1 MNVPDWMQTSLLGNS
16 LADWAL
22 AFGLAL
28 AATFSVVFVRRV
40 VSRRLAT
47 LAARTATPADDTVIE
62 AVRSIR
68 KTYVLLLALGFA
80 ILWLEL
86 PQLAHLVT
94 KRVIV
99 LVAVLQ
105 AIRTGNAV
113 VAFWVRHYSARHDE
127 LDGTTMRALS
137 VAGRTVLWVTVIL
150 IGLEASGF
158 RVQTLLTGLGVGGIV
173 IALALQNILGDLFAA
188 LSIVLDK
195 PFVVGEAIAVDQFEG
210 DVVHIGLKSTR
221 IRSVNGEEVVFAN
234 ADLLKSRLRNLSRRE
249 GRRYVIT
256 LLIAPGT
263 PSELV
268 GRVPGLVAEAVGVDG
283 RATLQ
288 RAHLRAIGINGC
300 EVEASVLVPGIDFIA
315 AHDIR
320 QAILLGIL
328 ERLEKRGI
336 VLAKSALVSPL
347 ADGGVAA

>member
-1 MNVPDWMQTSLLGNS
+1 MNAPGWMQTTVLGNS
-16 LADWAL
+16 LANWAL

-28 AATFSVVFVRRV
+28 AATFAVALVRRV
-40 VSRRLAT
+40 VSRRLAM

-68 KTYVLLLALGFA
+68 KTYVLLLAVGFA
-80 ILWLEL
+80 ILWLAL
-86 PQLAHLVT
+86 PPLAHLVT
-94 KRVIV
+94 RRVLIV
-99 LVAVLQ
+99 VAVLQ

-113 VAFWVRHYSARHDE
+113 VAFWVRHYSARHDG
-127 LDGTTMRALS
+127 LDRTTMRALS
-137 VAGRTVLWVTVIL
+137 IAGRSVLWITVIL

-195 PFVVGEAIAVDQFEG
+195 PFVVGEAIAVDQIEG

-221 IRSVNGEEVVFAN
+221 VRSVNGEEVVFAN

-256 LLIAPGT
+256 LLLAPGT
-263 PSELV
+263 PSERV
-268 GRVPGLVAEAVGVDG
+268 GRVPALIAEAVNADG

-288 RAHLRAIGINGC
+288 RAHLKAIGINGC
-300 EVEASVLVPGIDFIA
+300 EVETSVHVPGIDFIA
-315 AHDIR
+315 ANDIR

-328 ERLEKRGI
+328 ERLEKGGI
-336 VLAKSALVSPL
+336 SLAKSALVSPV
-347 ADGGVAA
+347 ADGGVPA